1 MFFFFF
7 YLFVNSS
14 LNISHLIPLKIPCS
28 RRSDRGD
35 RTKRPLYFFLALLLS
50 AAFLYPNVCNRPPL
64 KRSSHGFAFPHDFPS
79 NFLAVVYFVANSH
92 WGGPSLTLGSSL
104 SELCNIP
111 GDVTIVLDWIAR
123 LP

>member
-1 MFFFFF
+1 MG
-7 YLFVNSS
+7 N
-14 LNISHLIPLKIPCS
+14 
-28 RRSDRGD
+28 

-79 NFLAVVYFVANSH
+79 NFLAVVYFIANSH